1 VAHEGLPAARLTP
14 LIEPRSSLRRS
25 GLRILKIIT
34 ATVVAALLAYVGVSA
49 QHMRLS
55 AQPQQRQAQSS
66 QPKAQPSEPQTPVTT
81 GPAVPSDQKL
91 VMLIFSTLI
100 TLNQANA
107 TGNYTVLHDMGA
119 PSFQTANSSAR
130 LAEVFADLRH
140 RNLDLSPILLFQPK
154 LLRKPEIDAK
164 GMLRV
169 TGFFPTQP
177 ERVNFDLLFQ
187 PVQGQWRLFG
197 IAADTSQA
205 PQPPAA
211 SVGQPGPAQGGDHSS
226 AETDQRAEPSVT
238 RPRVREGKADV
249 RDQVDRLEARES
261 PSF

>member
-1 VAHEGLPAARLTP
+1 
-14 LIEPRSSLRRS
+14 
-25 GLRILKIIT
+25 
-34 ATVVAALLAYVGVSA
+34 
-49 QHMRLS
+49 
-55 AQPQQRQAQSS
+55 
-66 QPKAQPSEPQTPVTT
+66 
-81 GPAVPSDQKL
+81 
-91 VMLIFSTLI
+91 
-100 TLNQANA
+100 
-107 TGNYTVLHDMGA
+107 MGA
-119 PSFQTANSSAR
+119 PGFQAANSSAR
-130 LAEVFADLRH
+130 LAEVFANLRQ

-154 LLRKPEIDAK
+154 LLHKPEIDAK

-197 IAADTSQA
+197 IAADTSQT

-211 SVGQPGPAQGGDHSS
+211 SLGQPGPAQRGDHSS

-238 RPRVREGKADV
+238 GPRVRVGKADV

-261 PSF
+261 FGF